1 MSTMTVRPRHTG
13 ASRQVAD
20 WALWRHGG
28 RWLVPLAI
36 VLLWQALHMLL
47 TSADVASPGQS
58 AGALADNFSLWWP
71 DLLVTV
77 QGLALSFALAT
88 IIGVTVGFLLG
99 LSRFWYQVVSPLL
112 LVAYAIPKIV
122 LYPIL
127 LTALGLTLE
136 AQVAF
141 SVLHGVFPIML
152 LTATATTTVPRI
164 HLRVADAYGL
174 SLQQRLR
181 LVVLPAIAPSV
192 VAALRIGF
200 GACFLGLIL
209 AEMFAAYDGLGYRI
223 TKYAADGN
231 TERLLALVL
240 LVALLAFLVTYSI
253 YLWEERR
260 ARRLGLNGIAAG

>member
-1 MSTMTVRPRHTG
+1 MSTMTAGPRHAGT
-13 ASRQVAD
+13 SRQVAD
-20 WALWRHGG
+20 WAMWRHGG
-28 RWLVPLAI
+28 RWLVPLVI
-36 VLLWQALHMLL
+36 LLLWQALHEVV
-47 TSADVASPGQS
+47 TSADVASPGQT
-58 AGALADNFSLWWP
+58 AAALGGNLDLWWP

-77 QGLALSFALAT
+77 QSLATSFAIAAA
-88 IIGVTVGFLLG
+88 IGIVGGFLLG
-99 LSRFWYQVVSPLL
+99 LSGFWYRVVSPLL
-112 LVAYAIPKIV
+112 LIAYAVPKIV

-127 LTALGLTLE
+127 LMALGLTPE
-136 AQVAF
+136 ARIAF

-164 HLRVADAYGL
+164 HLRVADAYRL
-174 SLQQRLR
+174 SLFQRMR

-200 GACFLGLIL
+200 GACFLGLVL

-223 TKYAADGN
+223 TKYAVDSN

-240 LVALLAFLVTYSI
+240 LIALLAFLVTYSI

-260 ARRLGLNGIAAG
+260 ARRLGLSGIAAG